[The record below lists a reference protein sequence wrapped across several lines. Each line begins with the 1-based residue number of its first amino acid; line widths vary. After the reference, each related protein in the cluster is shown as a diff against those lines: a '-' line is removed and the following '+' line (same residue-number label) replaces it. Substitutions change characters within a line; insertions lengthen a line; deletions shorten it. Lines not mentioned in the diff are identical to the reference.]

1 MGKRY
6 KELTGAIETHWSLF
20 SAVRDNW
27 GWLVTTLGIGGLSGW
42 WAWLWSAAA
51 AAPWYEKA
59 LCALVGSLFV
69 AFLVA
74 GTRAYFAFYRRS
86 VREERAVA
94 AGLSWSGH
102 TYANGSFIE
111 GGTHR
116 LVEIFGADQ
125 LRSNLTFR
133 NCQIIGP
140 GAVAYFSCHSEKSEY
155 FGLPAVQFIDPRYA
169 GDIAAVLCQFIKC
182 RFENCV
188 FSNMLHIQRFPA
200 DMRGGEVY
208 RMVRSSF
215 EEPEWTTDPPSAQS
229 LRPAVPGGR
238 R

>member
-1 MGKRY
+1 
-6 KELTGAIETHWSLF
+6 
-20 SAVRDNW
+20 V
-27 GWLVTTLGIGGLSGW
+27 GWVVTALGLGGLSSW
-42 WAWLWSAAA
+42 WAWLWATAA

-59 LCALVGSLFV
+59 SCALVGFLLV
-69 AFLVA
+69 AFLVT
-74 GTRAYFAFYRRS
+74 GSRAYFAFYRRS
-86 VREERAVA
+86 VREEGAVA

-102 TYANGSFIE
+102 TYANGSIIE

-133 NCQIIGP
+133 NCQIIGR

-169 GDIAAVLCQFIKC
+169 GEIATVVYQFVKC
-182 RFENCV
+182 RFDNCV

-200 DMRGGEVY
+200 EMRDGQVY

-215 EEPEWTTDPPSAQS
+215 EEPEWATD
-229 LRPAVPGGR
+229 RPDARRLIPDVPGER